1 MLPGTEIIFLNI
13 DCAFLIII
21 KKKSCHKGQFLLA
34 QAKTC
39 LQERQINWYTMQ
51 GFMLRENRSLITEYC
66 LAIKMN

>member
-1 MLPGTEIIFLNI
+1 MLPGTEINFNI
-13 DCAFLIII
+13 VCAFLIL
-21 KKKSCHKGQFLLA
+21 KNFSCLKGQFLLA

>member
-1 MLPGTEIIFLNI
+1 MLPGTEINFNI
-13 DCAFLIII
+13 VCAFLIL
-21 KKKSCHKGQFLLA
+21 KKFSCHKGQFLLA

-39 LQERQINWYTMQ
+39 MQERQINWYTMQ